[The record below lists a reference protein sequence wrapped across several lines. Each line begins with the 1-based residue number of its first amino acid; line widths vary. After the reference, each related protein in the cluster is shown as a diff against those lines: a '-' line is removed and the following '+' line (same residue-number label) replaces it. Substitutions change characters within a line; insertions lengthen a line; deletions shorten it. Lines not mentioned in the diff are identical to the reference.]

1 MSSNGSGMD
10 RDGVT
15 EQEDGN
21 DLREFEL
28 RRQIEEYY
36 LPKQLVSAILEM
48 GKIPTHSEVSK
59 IGVAFMD
66 IADYTYLSKFLSP
79 NENQD
84 VLNGLYTAFNT
95 VLKRHGGYLNKIEGD
110 SLMFH
115 YGGTID
121 PRVRELDDEQTSRY
135 IARELFFTCIEMQRV
150 CSLFNQASDKFLSE
164 SASGETRAVLEKAFQ
179 IISTLRG
186 GGELSS
192 SINALFQI
200 RIRIGA
206 NIGDVTIGNFGPDG
220 AKQWDVVGLP
230 VIDAKRME
238 STAPVGGLRIS
249 EEFFRILEETGIAD
263 AYHERFRKEAA
274 ALFGRYRD
282 ISKSELFQF
291 SRVRVQDK
299 KDARF
304 NTYSIQVD
312 PALPEHIADQVELL
326 INKGRD
332 GAARI
337 VKMLQYYRGNRF
349 VLAAI
354 EDLFLRLGVKIRKEF
369 IFKSINPKKYG
380 LLEARLAKDPAT
392 VERYIQREFTLFEL
406 FADLGKYQDAVK
418 REGEAEISRLE
429 RFDAYDEFLSRERD
443 RIRQEFERK
452 RSRMLR
458 SAHFF
463 NVVYPIV
470 FSSLFGSILEYQ
482 FSRERIEVL

>member
-1 MSSNGSGMD
+1 MSNNGNGARSNPSFD
-10 RDGVT
+10 
-15 EQEDGN
+15 Q
-21 DLREFEL
+21 RESEL
-28 RRQIEEYY
+28 RREIEEYY

-48 GKIPTHSEVSK
+48 GEIPRRSELST

-84 VLNGLYTAFNT
+84 VLDGLYTAFNT

-121 PRVRELDDEQTSRY
+121 PRVRGLEPEQISRY

-150 CSLFNQASDKFLSE
+150 CTLFNQASHRFLAE
-164 SASGETRAVLEKAFQ
+164 SASSETRAVLEKAFQ

-186 GGELSS
+186 GGEFSS

-206 NIGDVTIGNFGPDG
+206 NIGEVTIGNFGPDG

-263 AYHERFRKEAA
+263 AYHQRFCKEAA
-274 ALFGRYRD
+274 ALFGRYKA
-282 ISKSELFQF
+282 ISKDELFSF
-291 SRVRVQDK
+291 SRVQLNDK
-299 KDARF
+299 KGARF

-312 PALPEHIADQVELL
+312 PALPEHIADQAELL
-326 INKGRD
+326 LNKGRD

-337 VKMLQYYRGNRF
+337 VEILQYYRGNRF

-354 EDLFLRLGVKIRKEF
+354 EDLFDRVGVEVRKEL
-369 IFKSINPKKYG
+369 IFKSINPKKFDT
-380 LLEARLAKDPAT
+380 LVARLGQDETAVAQ
-392 VERYIQREFTLFEL
+392 YIQREFSLFEL
-406 FADLGKYQDAVK
+406 FTDLGKYQDAVK
-418 REGEAEISRLE
+418 REAEAEISRLE
-429 RFDAYDEFLSRERD
+429 RFDTYEEFLSRERV
-443 RIRQEFERK
+443 RIKSDFERK
-452 RSRMLR
+452 RTRMLR

-463 NVVYPIV
+463 NVVYPMV
-470 FSSLFGSILEYQ
+470 FSSIFGSVLEYQ

>member
-1 MSSNGSGMD
+1 MKNNGKGQLESIKPD
-10 RDGVT
+10 TR
-15 EQEDGN
+15 ED
-21 DLREFEL
+21 EL

-48 GKIPTHSEVSK
+48 GEIPQHSELST

-66 IADYTYLSKFLSP
+66 IADYTYLSKFLSA

-84 VLNGLYTAFNT
+84 VLDGLYTAFNT

-121 PRVRELDDEQTSRY
+121 PRVRGLNEEQVSRY

-150 CSLFNQASDKFLSE
+150 CSLFNQASDRFLAE

-186 GGELSS
+186 GGEFSS

-206 NIGDVTIGNFGPDG
+206 NIGEVTIGNFGPDG
-220 AKQWDVVGLP
+220 AKQWDIVGLP

-249 EEFFRILEETGIAD
+249 EEFFRILEETSIAD
-263 AYHERFRKEAA
+263 AYHQRFRKEAT
-274 ALFGRYRD
+274 ALFGRYKD
-282 ISKSELFQF
+282 ITKQELFSF
-291 SRVRVQDK
+291 SRVHLSDK
-299 KDARF
+299 KNAQF

-312 PALPEHIADQVELL
+312 PALPEHIADQAELL
-326 INKGRD
+326 LNKGRD

-337 VKMLQYYRGNRF
+337 VEILQYYRGNRF
-349 VLAAI
+349 VLAAV
-354 EDLFLRLGVKIRKEF
+354 EDLFERVGVHVRKDF
-369 IFKSINPKKYG
+369 IFKSINPKKFDT
-380 LLEARLAKDPAT
+380 LEARLGQDKTAVAQ
-392 VERYIQREFTLFEL
+392 YIQREFSLFEL

-418 REGEAEISRLE
+418 REGEAEISHLE
-429 RFDAYDEFLSRERD
+429 RFDTYQDFLHRERN
-443 RIRQEFERK
+443 RIKSAFEHK

-463 NVVYPIV
+463 NVVYPLV
-470 FSSLFGSILEYQ
+470 FSSLFGSILEFQ
-482 FSRERIEVL
+482 FSRESIEVL

>member
-1 MSSNGSGMD
+1 MSNNGNGQLDDINSD
-10 RDGVT
+10 I
-15 EQEDGN
+15 
-21 DLREFEL
+21 RESDL

-48 GKIPTHSEVSK
+48 GEIPRHSELST

-84 VLNGLYTAFNT
+84 VLDGLYTAFNT

-121 PRVRELDDEQTSRY
+121 PRVRGLDEEQVSRY

-150 CSLFNQASDKFLSE
+150 CTLFNQASDRFLAE
-164 SASGETRAVLEKAFQ
+164 SASSETRAVLEKAFQ

-192 SINALFQI
+192 SVNALFQI

-206 NIGDVTIGNFGPDG
+206 NIGEVTIGNFGPDG

-249 EEFFRILEETGIAD
+249 EEFYRILEETGIAD
-263 AYHERFRKEAA
+263 AYHQRFCKEAG
-274 ALFGRYRD
+274 ALFGRYKE
-282 ISKSELFQF
+282 ITKAELFSF
-291 SRVRVQDK
+291 SRVRLNDK
-299 KDARF
+299 KGARF

-312 PALPEHIADQVELL
+312 PALPEHIADQAELL
-326 INKGRD
+326 LNKGRE

-337 VKMLQYYRGNRF
+337 VEILQYYRGNRF

-354 EDLFLRLGVKIRKEF
+354 EDLFDRMGVHVRKDF
-369 IFKSINPKKYG
+369 IFRSINPKKFDT
-380 LLEARLAKDPAT
+380 LEARLGQDKTAVAQ
-392 VERYIQREFTLFEL
+392 YIQREFSLFEL

-418 REGEAEISRLE
+418 REGESEISKLE
-429 RFDAYDEFLSRERD
+429 RFDAYEEFLDRERI
-443 RIRQEFERK
+443 RIKSEFERK

-470 FSSLFGSILEYQ
+470 FSSLFGSLLEYQ